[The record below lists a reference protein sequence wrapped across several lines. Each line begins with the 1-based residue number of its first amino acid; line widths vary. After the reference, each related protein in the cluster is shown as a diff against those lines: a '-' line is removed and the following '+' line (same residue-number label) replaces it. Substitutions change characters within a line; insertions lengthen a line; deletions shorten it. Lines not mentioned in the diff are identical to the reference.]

1 MLISFIFSY
10 SEKFFVVF
18 YSSFFFVLGQGPSAR
33 VNLTLGGPGGVGYC
47 VGGSRLL
54 GRVVAPVR
62 CPLVVSGGVWLG
74 CIVSTVGGGL
84 FARVWGGPVL
94 AHANCTLFC
103 APNAQK
109 RTGSQQGKKTIFLDV
124 S

>member
-1 MLISFIFSY
+1 MC
-10 SEKFFVVF
+10 
-18 YSSFFFVLGQGPSAR
+18 
-33 VNLTLGGPGGVGYC
+33 T
-47 VGGSRLL
+47 LL
-54 GRVVAPVR
+54 GEMVQVR
-62 CPLVVSGGVWLG
+62 N
-74 CIVSTVGGGL
+74 VGHRCQDHTENDL
-84 FARVWGGPVL
+84 AKHL

>member
-1 MLISFIFSY
+1 M
-10 SEKFFVVF
+10 
-18 YSSFFFVLGQGPSAR
+18 A
-33 VNLTLGGPGGVGYC
+33 
-47 VGGSRLL
+47 
-54 GRVVAPVR
+54 
-62 CPLVVSGGVWLG
+62 
-74 CIVSTVGGGL
+74 GL
-84 FARVWGGPVL
+84 RQTIYPNTDTADSNHL